1 MCIFVIS
8 HRYNH
13 KTGEWAHTTRLTR
26 FPERLWLSN
35 FNIRFSTTLTGPK
48 RCAESETL
56 ASDWSTMSAEQ
67 VFDTMLQQ
75 AESEVQK
82 QLVSN
87 KRTSKLEEH
96 FFIESTVD
104 ESAAATLAVTTHEV
118 VGMQKYDHLR
128 WYLLPS
134 DVQNVSVN
142 PHVLSRTVHGPI
154 HPERFN
160 MLTSS
165 SSSNGG
171 GVLVE
176 MTAYA
181 ETRDRKL
188 AKHCGNVDMEYKVPR
203 FIRLILEH
211 AEDKNSLLESLKS
224 HNLRLRGTDGNAS
237 NSTQS
242 TITPPQQE
250 SNQKL
255 KSQLLASA
263 FATATTANS
272 VDADNSTA
280 MCTMDSC
287 STGTCTLRG
296 KLPNRSC
303 FCWIIYFYLSLVI
316 FLYLAPNGYENNV
329 VVKDG
334 KILSGPGNYFPAIPG
349 QITGKFST
357 PPKKFMKAVG
367 QAIKEWGMI
376 QDGDRLLL
384 GLSGGKD
391 SLALM
396 HTLRA
401 LQIRAPV
408 KFEFA
413 CATVDPQTTSFDP
426 SPLIPYVQSLGITY
440 HYLSQPIIELA
451 KSKLQG
457 DSLCAFCSRFK
468 RGLLYSCCRCVCCF
482 LYVMVFFYLSTLI
495 CRFRT
500 YGYNKLVLAQ
510 HLDDL
515 CESFMMSLLHNGQ
528 TRTMK
533 AKYLNDVGDISII
546 RPFIYLREAQT
557 RDFSMSANL
566 NIINENCPACFEQP
580 KERARMKKLLQ
591 QEEAMVPNLFYNLK
605 RALVPLMHDDTYY
618 VLKEVS
624 DKIAAAGN
632 ERYDYSTCSRKKG
645 REESKSAGCDA
656 EEGLEKKQVRLLSS
670 DDGTNEPAMKKLRE
684 DDTNS

>member
-1 MCIFVIS
+1 
-8 HRYNH
+8 
-13 KTGEWAHTTRLTR
+13 
-26 FPERLWLSN
+26 
-35 FNIRFSTTLTGPK
+35 
-48 RCAESETL
+48 
-56 ASDWSTMSAEQ
+56 MSAEQ

-134 DVQNVSVN
+134 DVQNVSAN
-142 PHVLSRTVHGPI
+142 PPVLSRTVHGPI

-171 GVLVE
+171 GVLIE

-188 AKHCGNVDMEYKVPR
+188 AKHCGNVDMENKVPR

-237 NSTQS
+237 NSTQL

-250 SNQKL
+250 SNQKV
-255 KSQLLASA
+255 KSQLLSSA

-280 MCTMDSC
+280 MCAMDSC
-287 STGTCTLRG
+287 STGTCILR
-296 KLPNRSC
+296 
-303 FCWIIYFYLSLVI
+303 
-316 FLYLAPNGYENNV
+316 APNGYENNV
-329 VVKDG
+329 VVEDG

-391 SLALM
+391 SLALL

-468 RGLLYSCCRCVCCF
+468 RGLLYSCCR
-482 LYVMVFFYLSTLI
+482 
-495 CRFRT
+495 T

-533 AKYLNDVGDISII
+533 AKYLNDAGDISII